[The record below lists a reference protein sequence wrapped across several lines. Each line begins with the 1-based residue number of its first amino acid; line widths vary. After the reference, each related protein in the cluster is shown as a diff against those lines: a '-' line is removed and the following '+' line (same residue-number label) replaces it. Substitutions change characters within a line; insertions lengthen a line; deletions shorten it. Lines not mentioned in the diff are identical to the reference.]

1 MTVGLS
7 PGGFNRDEHC
17 YPHIRLDSRNTER
30 KNTVHM
36 TQCHLTLRRFSAEDS
51 YHPGSAVPT
60 SQQVSPTAGF
70 CNTPTHPSRILC
82 KPGMPLIPHPPLGS
96 HSPGTCAPTS
106 SCAPGPGPTLAYH
119 SMAAWCRVQTFKTT
133 TRNSRCSGS
142 VGGPL

>member
-17 YPHIRLDSRNTER
+17 YPHIRLDSGNTER
-30 KNTVHM
+30 TNTVHM
-36 TQCHLTLRRFSAEDS
+36 TQCHLALRRFSAEDS

-82 KPGMPLIPHPPLGS
+82 KPGMPLIWAPTALAPVHPPPPVHQDLAPLW
-96 HSPGTCAPTS
+96 HITAWQPGAE
-106 SCAPGPGPTLAYH
+106 
-119 SMAAWCRVQTFKTT
+119 CRPSKPPQETHDVQDLLVDLF
-133 TRNSRCSGS
+133 N
-142 VGGPL
+142 